1 MVFGMGL
8 IPRTDEAKVFP
19 VGAILEHPSVDF
31 AILILGIDPTVTYP
45 ELETIA
51 MNREPL
57 TDEWKERWVDASGY
71 GDTKS
76 DDSGRFFASVQL
88 ESFDDEIVQV
98 NGHGEQGI
106 CYGDSGGP
114 ILWQP
119 DPETPP
125 VVVGTEQWG
134 DETCV
139 DLDYLTRVDLVADWV
154 DTQLANGLPPEL
166 EPCSESER
174 EQEGQ
179 EAICIEDVL
188 TSCTQGYLIEQDCA
202 ASGQACGYMG
212 RWRGYQCLPAECGEI
227 DYHGACEGGVLYYCS
242 RRGLRSE
249 DCTAQG
255 QICTYVSEDEGYS
268 CEPCLQC
275 GGDCV
280 DPLTSMEHCGGC
292 DQACVIDHGR
302 GECIEGVCELAD
314 CQEGYE
320 NADGDASNGCEVG
333 PPEPED
339 GNGGGTK
346 SGDDGC
352 HATPLSSLSLILGWY
367 ALMGLRRRR
376 RLHI

>member
-1 MVFGMGL
+1 NQMLAIGFLAGLDGGAFCTGTLIEPRVVMTASHCTQGRSPSNMVFGMGL

-134 DETCV
+134 
-139 DLDYLTRVDLVADWV
+139 
-154 DTQLANGLPPEL
+154 
-166 EPCSESER
+166 
-174 EQEGQ
+174 
-179 EAICIEDVL
+179 
-188 TSCTQGYLIEQDCA
+188 
-202 ASGQACGYMG
+202 
-212 RWRGYQCLPAECGEI
+212 
-227 DYHGACEGGVLYYCS
+227 
-242 RRGLRSE
+242 
-249 DCTAQG
+249 
-255 QICTYVSEDEGYS
+255 
-268 CEPCLQC
+268 
-275 GGDCV
+275 
-280 DPLTSMEHCGGC
+280 
-292 DQACVIDHGR
+292 
-302 GECIEGVCELAD
+302 
-314 CQEGYE
+314 
-320 NADGDASNGCEVG
+320 
-333 PPEPED
+333 
-339 GNGGGTK
+339 
-346 SGDDGC
+346 
-352 HATPLSSLSLILGWY
+352 
-367 ALMGLRRRR
+367 
-376 RLHI
+376 